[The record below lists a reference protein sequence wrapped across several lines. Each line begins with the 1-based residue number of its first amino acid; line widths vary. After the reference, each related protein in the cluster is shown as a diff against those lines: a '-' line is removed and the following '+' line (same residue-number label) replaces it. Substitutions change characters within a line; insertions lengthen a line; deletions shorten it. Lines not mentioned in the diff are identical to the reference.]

1 MFESLT
7 NSLTGFFNG
16 IQWRGKQLT
25 EDNISTGLQEV
36 RTALLEADVALPI
49 VREFIQNV
57 KEKSVGQEV
66 IKAVRPADQIVK
78 IVHDEI
84 LRLLGTGDT
93 SIKWNPTGPTV
104 IMMAGLQGSGKTTTC
119 GKLARLL
126 RSQGRRPLLVAADLQ
141 RPAAPEQLKV
151 LGEQVQVPV
160 LHLPE
165 QSPLAVCQASVAEAK
180 RTGRDVVI
188 LDTAGRLAIDEALM
202 SELDQVKQAVNPNEI
217 FLVVDSMAGQD
228 AVNSAK
234 TFVERLN
241 VTGFILTKMDSDARG
256 GVALSLRSMAGAP
269 IKYVGVGERLDKL
282 EDFNPEGMAT
292 RILGMG
298 DIVSL
303 VKKAEE
309 VMDEKDAARFQER
322 MLNQT
327 LSLDDFLA
335 QLKTLKKMGGLKDLI
350 GMIPGFSQ
358 LRGLNI
364 SDKQMKRVEAIILS
378 MTPAERRNPHLLD
391 KNKSRINRIAKGSG
405 AKPEMVV
412 GLLKQFDTIKRGLSN
427 AFKAQNMVDSMVPG
441 VQGPAGHQAAR
452 PTIVTSI
459 DRRKIE
465 QRRAKEKKNKQ
476 RRIRR

>member
-16 IQWRGKQLT
+16 IHWRGKQLT
-25 EDNISTGLQEV
+25 EENIDTGLQEV

-57 KEKSVGQEV
+57 KTKAVGQEV

-84 LRLLGTGDT
+84 LRLLGQGDT
-93 SIKWNPTGPTV
+93 KINYNPNGPTV

-151 LGEQVQVPV
+151 LGTQVQVPV
-160 LHLPE
+160 LHLPDHT
-165 QSPLAVCQASVAEAK
+165 PLATCEAAIAEAK
-180 RTGRDVVI
+180 KTGRDVVI
-188 LDTAGRLAIDEALM
+188 LDTAGRLAIDETLM
-202 SELDQVKQAVNPNEI
+202 TELEQIKTATKPQEI

-234 TFVERLN
+234 AFNERLQ

-269 IKYVGVGERLDKL
+269 IKYVGVGEILDKL

-309 VMDEKDAARFQER
+309 VMDETDAARFQER

-327 LSLDDFLA
+327 LSLEDFLT
-335 QLKTLKKMGGLKDLI
+335 QLRTLSKMGSLKDLI

-358 LRGLNI
+358 LRGMNI
-364 SDKQMKRVEAIILS
+364 SDKQLKRVEAIILS
-378 MTPAERRNPHLLD
+378 MTPDERRNPNVLD
-391 KNKSRINRIAKGSG
+391 KNKSRIGRIAKGSG
-405 AKPEMVV
+405 AKPEQVIA
-412 GLLKQFDTIKRGLSN
+412 LLKQFDTIKRGLSN
-427 AFKAQNMVDSMVPG
+427 AFKAQQMVDTMVPG
-441 VQGPAGHQAAR
+441 VQGPLGQGQSR
-452 PTIVTSI
+452 PAVTTSI
-459 DRRKIE
+459 DRRRVE